1 MSGYTRNCGR
11 WSCFSHQIPF
21 NFNLET
27 YLPSL
32 PSLCP
37 VDQISSFFII
47 IIKCLLS
54 NPTEVAAVVTGVHD
68 MRYLLPWYNTNREQF
83 DAMKFLDRFNI
94 TFTFIIKFKFSS
106 SSHFYDFQKPKSN
119 IYETEWMNSLINPRK
134 ISLIWNWSWITFIRF
149 FLGFELKW
157 ILNK

>member
-106 SSHFYDFQKPKSN
+106 
-119 IYETEWMNSLINPRK
+119 LI
-134 ISLIWNWSWITFIRF
+134 SMTFKNLSQTFTKRN
-149 FLGFELKW
+149 EW
-157 ILNK
+157 ILWLILEKYL

>member
-1 MSGYTRNCGR
+1 MPVVTNAWELNCNETDGTLF
-11 WSCFSHQIPF
+11 FSSNSL

-119 IYETEWMNSLINPRK
+119 IYETE
-134 ISLIWNWSWITFIRF
+134 
-149 FLGFELKW
+149 
-157 ILNK
+157 